1 MRFHGLSIAVALVIP
16 VGPIHAETV
25 PGDFLLSLLR
35 FGVECRQ
42 AAAPRKT
49 YLGDATR
56 FAVVVEQP
64 ATPSAEEK
72 PPPSRVTYLAFYKD
86 LAEPTASDA
95 RVTMRCKGVSKCVA
109 VYRGGT
115 VERADAFQLS
125 TCSPRTATLVLGA
138 TRELIRSATQ

>member
-1 MRFHGLSIAVALVIP
+1 MRNCGLSIAVALLIP
-16 VGPIHAETV
+16 VGPLHAETV

-42 AAAPRKT
+42 VAAPRKT

-56 FAVVVEQP
+56 FAVTVEQP

-72 PPPSRVTYLAFYKD
+72 PSPSRVTYRAFYKD
-86 LAEPTASDA
+86 LAEPTASEA
-95 RVTMRCKGVSKCVA
+95 RVTMRCKGVAKCVA
-109 VYRGGT
+109 VYRGGA
-115 VERADAFQLS
+115 VERADAFQIS

-138 TRELIRSATQ
+138 TRELIRSATP